1 MPLRLPP
8 LPLPH
13 DLATNLAHDLAQ
25 DLGLPARDILRG
37 VRLMLAGPLRLLE
50 PVGAMFPEP
59 VQHLVD
65 DLRQSVK
72 RGVREA
78 SGADAAD
85 DADAVAAAMQ
95 PSVFTGSGD
104 AVARFARVAY
114 FGLRYVL
121 RRLDRNDLSVSE
133 TVAGFAFHTALSDC
147 PADTDAASKA
157 AAIAASL
164 TRLHA
169 IGLAP
174 GTSVGLDAQAVA
186 QCRLAG
192 FVVLLWLLVE
202 RPETEATEAELLDLC
217 YTVGMAQR
225 LEILAA
231 TDDIAVLA
239 DLLRRDARMI

>member
-8 LPLPH
+8 LPLPENV
-13 DLATNLAHDLAQ
+13 TQDLAQ

-37 VRLMLAGPLRLLE
+37 VRRMIAGPLRLLE

-59 VQHLVD
+59 VQHVVD

-72 RGVREA
+72 RGVREV
-78 SGADAAD
+78 SGADAAG

-114 FGLRYVL
+114 FGLRHVL
-121 RRLDRNDLSVSE
+121 RRLDRQDLSVSE

-147 PADTDAASKA
+147 PADADAASKA

-164 TRLHA
+164 TRHHV
-169 IGLAP
+169 IGVAP
-174 GTSVGLDAQAVA
+174 GTGIGLDAVAVA
-186 QCRLAG
+186 ESRLAA
-192 FVVLLWLLVE
+192 FVVLLWLLLE
-202 RPETEATEAELLDLC
+202 RPETEANEAELLDLC
-217 YTVGMAQR
+217 YAVGTAQR

-231 TDDIAVLA
+231 EDDTLVLA
-239 DLLRRDARMI
+239 DLLRSDARMI